1 MAETKVLSDDA
12 LKKPAKKPDA
22 GDEAATETKPLAPP
36 GTSARPFDE
45 GTGIEV
51 RFSEGTESYGPKGW
65 SMLEISTQNR
75 IYRLN
80 ASLVCVEVADKETK
94 KPAAAHGLLGAR
106 LVGGQKRDG
115 EKLTLFHPFPVVG
128 TEAVFEKRTK
138 DVVSLSTSS
147 TVTRVVLNLRRV
159 QAGTGERASWDEISL
174 ASEGKE
180 DVADGD
186 ELAALAFSVSVLR
199 ITTKRGGAKTKRTQ
213 GR

>member
-1 MAETKVLSDDA
+1 MAETKVLSDDD
-12 LKKPAKKPDA
+12 LKKPAEEPA
-22 GDEAATETKPLAPP
+22 NTAPAAPAVTA
-36 GTSARPFDE
+36 ARPLDTE
-45 GTGIEV
+45 TGIEV

-106 LVGGQKRDG
+106 LVGGQKREG
-115 EKLTLFHPFPVVG
+115 EKLTLVHPFPVVG

-159 QAGTGERASWDEISL
+159 EAGAGDRASWDQISL
-174 ASEGKE
+174 ANDAKPPLVDDE
-180 DVADGD
+180 D
-186 ELAALAFSVSVLR
+186 
-199 ITTKRGGAKTKRTQ
+199 
-213 GR
+213 

>member
-1 MAETKVLSDDA
+1 MAETKVLSEND
-12 LKKPAKKPDA
+12 LKKPAAEPEASPAPTKPA
-22 GDEAATETKPLAPP
+22 EAASGDAASAAESLAPGP
-36 GTSARPFDE
+36 AVTGARPLDRE
-45 GTGIEV
+45 TGIEV

-106 LVGGQKRDG
+106 LVGGQKREG
-115 EKLTLFHPFPVVG
+115 EKLTLVHPFPVVG

-159 QAGTGERASWDEISL
+159 EAGTGERASWDQISL
-174 ASEGKE
+174 ANQAKPPVT
-180 DVADGD
+180 DDD
-186 ELAALAFSVSVLR
+186 E
-199 ITTKRGGAKTKRTQ
+199 
-213 GR
+213 